1 MLDPRRLLTFREV
14 ARRGSFSRAA
24 EQLSLTQPAVSQQ
37 VLALERQLG
46 IRLIDRRPGGLGLT
60 AAGVLLLRH
69 ADAVAG
75 RLRLASEQLGALAG
89 EQRRHLAVGAFP
101 SAIATIVPE
110 ALVRMRAAQ
119 PDLEVSVS
127 EGTLEELA
135 AVVRDGTLQLAVLF
149 QDAAAPRRDHDD
161 LERHD
166 LFEEPL
172 VAALPPKHRLARRSR
187 IELEQLAGDAWTA
200 PSRDGLVHRTCLAA
214 GFEPNIAF
222 ITRDVLAFRE
232 LVASGLAV
240 TLTGRLLAGRLEG
253 IATPAV
259 RGDPARRTIYAV
271 RPSTDSHPLTDRL
284 LAELTRSTFSS
295 DLSTGRKGWRK
306 RRLPADMANTR

>member
-14 ARRGSFSRAA
+14 ARLGSFSRAA
-24 EQLSLTQPAVSQQ
+24 EELSLTQPAVSQQ
-37 VLALERQLG
+37 ILSLERQLG
-46 IRLIDRRPGGLGLT
+46 IRLIDRGPGGLGLT
-60 AAGVLLLRH
+60 DAGALLLQH
-69 ADAVAG
+69 ADAVSG
-75 RLRLASEQLGALAG
+75 RLRLATEQLGALVG
-89 EQRRHLAVGAFP
+89 EERRHLAVGAFP

-110 ALVRMRAAQ
+110 VIVRMRAAE
-119 PDLEVSVS
+119 PELEVTVA
-127 EGTLEELA
+127 EGAMEDLVA
-135 AVVRDGTLQLAVLF
+135 AVRDGTLHLALLF
-149 QDAAAPRRDHDD
+149 QDAAAPRRDHED

-166 LFEEPL
+166 LFEEPM
-172 VAALPPKHRLARRSR
+172 VAALPPLHRLARRKT
-187 IELEQLAGDAWTA
+187 IDLEQLAGDAWTA

-222 ITRDVLAFRE
+222 VTRDVLAFRE

-259 RGDPARRTIYAV
+259 RGDPARRTIYAI

-284 LAELTRSTFSS
+284 LAELSTR
-295 DLSTGRKGWRK
+295 
-306 RRLPADMANTR
+306 AAA

>member
-1 MLDPRRLLTFREV
+1 ILDPRRLLTFREV
-14 ARRGSFSRAA
+14 ARLGSFSRAA
-24 EQLSLTQPAVSQQ
+24 EELSLTQPAVSQQ
-37 VLALERQLG
+37 VLLLERQLG
-46 IRLIDRRPGGLGLT
+46 IRLIDRRAGGLGLT
-60 AAGVLLLRH
+60 AAGGVLLRH

-75 RLRLASEQLGALAG
+75 RLRLATEQLGALVA
-89 EQRRHLAVGAFP
+89 EERRRLAVGAFP

-110 ALVRMRAAQ
+110 ALVRVRTAE

-127 EGTLEELA
+127 EGTQEDLVA
-135 AVVRDGTLQLAVLF
+135 AVRDGTLHLAVLF
-149 QDAAAPRRDHDD
+149 QDAAAPRREHED

-166 LFEEPL
+166 LFEEPM
-172 VAALPPKHRLARRSR
+172 VAALPPRHRLARRRR
-187 IELEQLAGDAWTA
+187 IELERLANEGWAA
-200 PSRDGLVHRTCLAA
+200 PARDGLVHRTCVAA

-222 ITRDVLAFRE
+222 VTRDVLAFRG

-259 RGDPARRTIYAV
+259 AGNPARRTIYAI

-284 LAELTRSTFSS
+284 LAELTRS
-295 DLSTGRKGWRK
+295 GQQ
-306 RRLPADMANTR
+306 